1 MKMYLCRPIVNN
13 VKMYNVAV
21 IAGGD
26 SGEYEVSLKTA
37 DNIFNQLNRELF
49 NPYLILFKGSDWSYT
64 DKQGVKYQINKND
77 FTLSLPA
84 ETIRF
89 DVAFIAIHGT
99 PGENGKLQS
108 YFEMIKQPYTGCNSF
123 TSALTFN
130 KYFCN
135 VAADA
140 LGIPISAS
148 LHFYRNDE
156 IDVERIEKVCGYPCF
171 VKSCNSGSSVG
182 VTKVHGRDELAKAC
196 EEAFKY
202 DSQLMVEKF
211 VRGREFT
218 CGVTS
223 VYGDVRVLAVTEV
236 VATNEFYD
244 YDAKYSA
251 VGHKL
256 ITPAELPQEAEEAI
270 RRYSTRLFHHLECK
284 GVVRFDFILSENDG
298 IPYFLEVNTIPGQT
312 AMSIVPGQV
321 VYNKLDIKDFYT
333 KMVLEALK

>member
-1 MKMYLCRPIVNN
+1 MYKI
-13 VKMYNVAV
+13 AV

-26 SGEYEVSLKTA
+26 SGEYEISLKTA
-37 DNIFNQLNRELF
+37 DNIYNQLDRTIFE
-49 NPYLILFKGSDWSYT
+49 PYLIHFKGTDWSYI
-64 DKQGVKYQINKND
+64 DADGKKHPIDKND
-77 FTLSLPA
+77 FSLPLNG
-84 ETIRF
+84 ETIKF

-108 YFEMIKQPYTGCNSF
+108 YFEMISQPYTGCNSF
-123 TSALTFN
+123 SSALTFN

-135 VAADA
+135 ISAAA

-148 LHFYRNDE
+148 LHFYRTDE
-156 IDVERIEKVCGYPCF
+156 IDPERIEKVCGYPCF

-223 VYGDVRVLAVTEV
+223 AYGDVRVLAITEV
-236 VATNEFYD
+236 VASNEFYD
-244 YDAKYSA
+244 YDAKYSD

-256 ITPAELPQEAEEAI
+256 ITPAELPQEVEDSI
-270 RRYSTRLFHHLECK
+270 KRYSTRLFHHLECK
-284 GVVRFDFILSENDG
+284 GVVRFDFIVSEDDG
-298 IPYFLEVNTIPGQT
+298 TPYFLEVNTIPGQT

-321 VYNKLDIKDFYT
+321 LYNKLDIKEFYT
-333 KMVLEALK
+333 KLVMEALEK